1 MIKDLIKMANHFDKI
16 GLSKQADIIDI
27 LIKKIASEDNE
38 EEIVKRLCQNYLND
52 MEEEYSNESLFGRED
67 SDQSGG
73 AWEVEPTVASA
84 WIRYSYLPEMQ
95 DAVGKLCQERPDK
108 CLELKLN
115 EVREYNNLST
125 KAVALDEV
133 KRDILSLEEYRSS
146 PFFDELVSRFSDGYK
161 FLDFLKA
168 FCNKDW
174 AQEYIITGLRNI
186 HNPVYLLLNLSD
198 LGCTSIRESLI
209 DVIKNKSFVARE
221 DYLLF
226 VEHSDDPLLSD
237 VREIL
242 LNKGINQVLR
252 GKFHFSS
259 IKPFFYKDWSAPII
273 IDALKSSRQLNFLSI
288 EEFED
293 DFVNKD
299 IDMALIYIKLIFEA
313 GDDLD
318 KRMNFKI
325 YELRSESPNL
335 SGQER
340 SRYKAIC
347 NAIGQYYTSS
357 NSIPEVK
364 EATLKRLKNLKKYF

>member
-27 LIKKIASEDNE
+27 LIKKIASKDNE

-52 MEEEYSNESLFGRED
+52 TEDEYSNESLFGGEEW
-67 SDQSGG
+67 DQSGG
-73 AWEVEPTVASA
+73 VWEIEPTVASA

-95 DAVGKLCQERPDK
+95 DAVRKLCQEQPNK

-115 EVREYNNLST
+115 EIGEYNNLST

-133 KRDILSLEEYRSS
+133 KRDILSLEKYRSS
-146 PFFDELVSRFSDGYK
+146 PFFDELVSSVNRYK

-174 AQEYIITGLRNI
+174 AQEYIITELRTINNKI
-186 HNPVYLLLNLSD
+186 YLLLNLSD
-198 LGCTSIRESLI
+198 LGCTNIRESLI
-209 DVIKNKSFVARE
+209 DVIKNQRFVLRE
-221 DYLLF
+221 DYWLF
-226 VEHSDDPLLSD
+226 VEHSDDSLLSD
-237 VREIL
+237 VRESL
-242 LNKGINQVLR
+242 LNKAINQVQR
-252 GKFHFSS
+252 GTFRFSS
-259 IKPFFYKDWSAPII
+259 IKPFCYKDWSAPII
-273 IDALKSSRQLNFLSI
+273 IDALKSSRLDIPSI
-288 EEFED
+288 ETFED

-318 KRMNFKI
+318 KNLSFEI
-325 YELRSESPNL
+325 YEGKSKSPDL

-347 NAIGQYYTSS
+347 NAIGEYYTSG

-364 EATLKRLKNLKKYF
+364 EAALKRLKNLKKYV